1 MRILLLGAKGQVGSE
16 ISRAFAAARN
26 SDGIDFVIVAAD
38 RKDLDLSN
46 VHKIGPFLK
55 MTSPDF
61 IINAAAY
68 TAVDK
73 AESEKVLASAVNFE
87 AVREIVDYCSDVG
100 VPFLHI
106 STDYVF
112 DGNGDEPFSESD
124 DVGPISVYGKSKLAG
139 ERIIRERLSAHI
151 ILRTAWVFGMN
162 GNNFVKTM
170 LGLAKDKSE
179 LSIVSDQVGS
189 PTSAR
194 AIADAI
200 SYVVL
205 QMAKVEADDERWGT
219 YHFSG
224 LPFVSWADFADDIF
238 DQASQLGVIT
248 RRPKVNRIS
257 TVEYPTPATRPAN
270 SRLNSSKF
278 KESFSIDP
286 DDWRQSLHELL
297 KHIKDSR

>member
-1 MRILLLGAKGQVGSE
+1 MRILLLGANGQVGSE

-26 SDGIDFVIVAAD
+26 SDGIDFVIVAAG
-38 RKDLDLSN
+38 RKTLDLSN
-46 VHKIGPFLK
+46 VQKIGPFLK
-55 MTSPDF
+55 MASPDF

-73 AESEKVLASAVNFE
+73 AESEKALASAVNFE
-87 AVREIVDYCSDVG
+87 AVSKIVDYCSDVG

-112 DGNGDEPFSESD
+112 DGKGDESFSESD
-124 DVGPISVYGKSKLAG
+124 DVGPTSVYGKSKLAG
-139 ERIIRERLSAHI
+139 ERTIRERLSAHI

-200 SYVVL
+200 ANVVL

-238 DQASQLGVIT
+238 DRASQLGVIT
-248 RRPKVNRIS
+248 RRPKVKRIS

-278 KESFSIDP
+278 KESFGIEP
-286 DDWRQSLHELL
+286 DDWQQSLHELL